1 MFDTHTHK
9 AYNIY
14 INLKK
19 EINMRYTKQDELN
32 ANLKNNKY
40 LEDDLK
46 EIDMEYKEIEALLN
60 NDLKYL
66 VTALQYEVQDDD
78 KYTFNTS
85 FKNFNIYTDDSDIA
99 YVMIKIQ
106 DKKAHNFISIHLDK
120 DTFINTK
127 SLTIQ
132 IFNLIKEFNDTFTDT
147 EIEVKSVDN
156 EITYKKVQDYYIVN
170 TIEEKIITPI
180 KTSTVYNKSFIN
192 SRRNNYNNYLERFY
206 YMLIEASYILNKNG
220 YIKDLEK
227 EHAYIN
233 SYYDMI
239 TNCFYSKTMT
249 MTFKD
254 YVLKYIHNHTQDC
267 YM

>member
-1 MFDTHTHK
+1 
-9 AYNIY
+9 
-14 INLKK
+14 
-19 EINMRYTKQDELN
+19 MRYTKQDELN

-66 VTALQYEVQDDD
+66 VTALQYEVQYDD

-106 DKKAHNFISIHLDK
+106 DKRAHNFISIHLDK

-132 IFNLIKEFNDTFTDT
+132 IFNLIKEFNCTFTNT

-156 EITYKKVQDYYIVN
+156 EITYKKGQDHDIVN
-170 TIEEKIITPI
+170 TI
-180 KTSTVYNKSFIN
+180 YNKSLIN

-254 YVLKYIHNHTQDC
+254 YVLKYIHNHTQD
-267 YM
+267 